1 MSINKN
7 IWNLKLI
14 FNVLLKN
21 NNIVIATVK
30 HYFIS
35 LCIIFFQIKQKYQEK
50 KFKLQK
56 NKDKNKRNGIDK
68 QSVK

>member
-30 HYFIS
+30 YYFIS
-35 LCIIFFQIKQKYQEK
+35 LCIIFFQIKQKCQEK
-50 KFKLQK
+50 KHKLQK